1 MDTILLIAVAVF
13 VLFAGGGVGAFVIA
27 LAALILLG
35 VPAFGQGP

>member
-1 MDTILLIAVAVF
+1 MATILVIAAAVLALF
-13 VLFAGGGVGAFVIA
+13 VGGGVTAFVIA